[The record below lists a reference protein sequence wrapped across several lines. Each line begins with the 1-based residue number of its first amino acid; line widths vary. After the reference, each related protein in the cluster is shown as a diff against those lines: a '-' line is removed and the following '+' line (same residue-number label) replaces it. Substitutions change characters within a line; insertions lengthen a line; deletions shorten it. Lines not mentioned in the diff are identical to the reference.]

1 MTGRKQGGILRRV
14 TRRGPLW
21 RATVAVGIG
30 VLSSAAFLLD
40 RRNAKR
46 VDCAFEFETFDGV
59 DVRIDSGDEA
69 LPAAVRAPDPDE
81 VGRRSVGGATRRRP
95 THRPPGLA
103 GVRAGLAGP
112 TRDRRVFPD

>member
-1 MTGRKQGGILRRV
+1 MESH
-14 TRRGPLW
+14 RRG
-21 RATVAVGIG
+21 GIG

-81 VGRRSVGGATRRRP
+81 VGRRSVGGRRDDGRRTGRP
-95 THRPPGLA
+95 GWL
-103 GVRAGLAGP
+103 G
-112 TRDRRVFPD
+112 